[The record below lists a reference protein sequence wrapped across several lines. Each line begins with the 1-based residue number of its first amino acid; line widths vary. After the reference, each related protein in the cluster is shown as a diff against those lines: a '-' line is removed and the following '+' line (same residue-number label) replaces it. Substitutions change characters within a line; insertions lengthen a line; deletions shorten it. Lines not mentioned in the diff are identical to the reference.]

1 MNALECPRCN
11 GLLKTVIY
19 HNVEV
24 DRCARCHGIW
34 FDSLEAETLKT
45 IAGSEILDI
54 GSVNYSAPNDLTS
67 IDIRCPRCEETMI
80 QIVDIDKE
88 RLWYEKC
95 PDCQGIWL
103 YAGEFTQFKRNFQ
116 SKSIKNLAARLINK
130 LLFWRSP

>member
-1 MNALECPRCN
+1 MNALGCPKCN
-11 GLLKTVIY
+11 GSLKTVTY
-19 HNVEV
+19 HKVEV
-24 DRCARCHGIW
+24 DRCERCQGIW

-54 GSVNYSAPNDLTS
+54 GSVDYTATNQQSS
-67 IDIRCPRCEETMI
+67 IDIQCPRCQETMI

-103 YAGEFTQFKRNFQ
+103 DAGEFIQFKRNFQ
-116 SKSIKNLAARLINK
+116 PNSIGNLVTRLINK
-130 LLFWRSP
+130 LLFWRSQ